1 MLTRTVHF
9 DEVVTDEG
17 MVCAPDPLVAEA
29 GALALRDGGNAVDAA
44 IGAAFAEG
52 VVEPWSSGLGG
63 SATMTIALR
72 NPDRLVVIEGH
83 MTVPMEVTGD
93 QYPLAPAKTEVGRI
107 GVFDWPQVVDNAN
120 IYGAKSVAVPG
131 AVAAMCAAHERYG
144 RLPLAKVLEPAIALA
159 ADGFKVNWY
168 TAGFLATDARSLRRD
183 PGCRATFLPDDL
195 PPAPPSSRP
204 AGKLVQARLAKTLE
218 RIGAEGAD
226 AFYRG
231 PIAEA
236 MVRCLQAGGGRM
248 NLEDLS
254 SYAAKIVED
263 PLQKPY
269 GPYIVVGS
277 PTMGSPTLVQALY
290 LYDQIVR
297 PEGGAEGTGPH
308 DDPVAW
314 AKALDLA
321 FRDRLLYMTADPE
334 IAIPWEGLRSREYAR
349 DVWAAERDGKP
360 APDPALYAGEPS
372 DLLTGASQPAAGG
385 CTSQT
390 SVGDRDGNLASITTT
405 TLNSWGAR
413 LLDPETGVLFT
424 NGIGY
429 FDPRPGARN
438 GIRPGLGVLSA
449 MTPTILCDARGPM
462 AAIGASGGPRIISGL
477 AQIIAGLAT
486 GRVSL
491 QQAIEEPRIH
501 VEGKNVLLDSR
512 WPSGTAEAIEEAGYT
527 CEVLVEMPTAGNFAR
542 PNGVIIEADGRRRS
556 GVDPIR
562 PGDAAIG

>member
-1 MLTRTVHF
+1 M
-9 DEVVTDEG
+9 
-17 MVCAPDPLVAEA
+17 CAPDPLVAEA
-29 GALALRDGGNAVDAA
+29 GATALRAGGNAVDAA
-44 IGAAFAEG
+44 LAAAFAEG
-52 VVEPWSSGLGG
+52 VVEPWSSGVGG

-72 NPDRLVVIEGH
+72 DPDRLIVIEGH
-83 MTVPMEVTGD
+83 MTVPMGVTGD
-93 QYPLAPAKTEVGRI
+93 QYPLAPTKTEVGRI
-107 GVFDWPQVVDNAN
+107 GVFDWPQVVDNVN

-159 ADGFKVNWY
+159 ADGFRVNWY
-168 TAGFLATDARSLRRD
+168 TAGFLVTDAKSLRRD
-183 PGCRATFLPDDL
+183 PGCRAIFLPDDL
-195 PPAPPSSRP
+195 PLAGPTSRP
-204 AGKLVQARLAKTLE
+204 AGKLVQAQLAKTLE
-218 RIGAEGAD
+218 RIGAEGPAG
-226 AFYRG
+226 FYRG
-231 PIAEA
+231 EIAAA
-236 MVRCLQAGGGRM
+236 MVRCIEAGGGR
-248 NLEDLS
+248 LSLDDLA
-254 SYAAKIVED
+254 SYTPTIVED
-263 PLQKPY
+263 PLQKRY
-269 GPYIVVGS
+269 GPFTVVGS

-290 LYDQIVR
+290 LYDEMVR
-297 PEGGAEGTGPH
+297 PAGAAEGTGPH

-314 AKALDLA
+314 ARALDLA
-321 FRDRLLYMTADPE
+321 FRDRLLYMTADPD
-334 IAIPWEGLRSREYAR
+334 IAVPWEGLRSREYAR
-349 DVWAAERDGKP
+349 DVWAAEREGKP
-360 APDPALYAGEPS
+360 APDPTLYSGEQSDPVSEPS
-372 DLLTGASQPAAGG
+372 HPATGGF
-385 CTSQT
+385 TSQS
-390 SVGDRDGNLASITTT
+390 SVGDRDGNLVSITTT

-413 LLDPETGVLFT
+413 LLDPETGVLFN

-449 MTPTILCDARGPM
+449 MSPTILCDDTGPM

-512 WPSGTAEAIEEAGYT
+512 WPAGTVEAVEEAGYT
-527 CEVLVEMPTAGNFAR
+527 VEVLVEMPTAGNFAR
-542 PNGVIIEADGRRRS
+542 PNGVIIEPDGRRRS

>member
-9 DEVVTDEG
+9 DEVVTEEG
-17 MVCAPDPLVAEA
+17 LVCSPDPLVAEA
-29 GALALRDGGNAVDAA
+29 GATALRQGGNAVDAA
-44 IGAAFAEG
+44 LASAFAEG
-52 VVEPWSSGLGG
+52 VVEPWSSGVGG

-72 NPDRLVVIEGH
+72 EPDRLVVVEGH

-93 QYPLAPAKTEVGRI
+93 QYPLAPVKTEVGRI

-120 IYGAKSVAVPG
+120 IYGAKSIAVPG
-131 AVAAMCAAHERYG
+131 FVAALCAAHERYG
-144 RLPLAKVLEPAIALA
+144 RIPLSKVVEPAVALA
-159 ADGFKVNWY
+159 ADGFRVNWY
-168 TAGFLATDARSLRRD
+168 TAGFLATDAKSLRRD
-183 PGCRATFLPDDL
+183 PGCAAVFLPDGL

-204 AGKLVQARLAKTLE
+204 GGKLIQAQLAKTLE
-218 RIGAEGAD
+218 RIGADGAG

-231 PIAEA
+231 AIAES
-236 MVRCLQAGGGRM
+236 MVRCIQAGGGRL
-248 NLEDLS
+248 NLEDL
-254 SYAAKIVED
+254 AAYTPTIVED
-263 PLQKPY
+263 PLQKRY
-269 GPYIVVGS
+269 GPYTVVGS

-290 LYDQIVR
+290 LYDEIVR
-297 PEGGAEGTGPH
+297 PAGAAEGTGPH

-314 AKALDLA
+314 ARALDLA
-321 FRDRLLYMTADPE
+321 FRDRLLYMTADPL
-334 IAIPWEGLRSREYAR
+334 ISVPWEGLRSREYAR
-349 DVWAAERDGKP
+349 DLWAAEREGKP
-360 APDPALYAGEPS
+360 VPDPALYSGEKADPVTGPS
-372 DLLTGASQPAAGG
+372 HPASGG
-385 CTSQT
+385 FTSQS
-390 SVGDRDGNLASITTT
+390 SVGDRDGNLVSITTT

-413 LLDPETGVLFT
+413 LLDPETGVLFN

-449 MTPTILCDARGPM
+449 MSPTILCDDTGPM

-477 AQIIAGLAT
+477 AQMIAGLAT

-501 VEGKNVLLDSR
+501 IEGKNVLLDSR
-512 WPSGTAEAIEEAGYT
+512 WPSGTAEAIEDAGYT
-527 CEVLVEMPTAGNFAR
+527 VEVLVEMPTAGNFAR
-542 PNGVIIEADGRRRS
+542 PNGVIIGPDGRRRS